1 MTESPG
7 RAKKI
12 VCSYVK
18 LMMRCSV
25 KGVVVIMTKS
35 NTLYKTG
42 VTLRKFLI
50 YLILL
55 SFAMIFLVPFFFLLM
70 GSFKTTSELFRV
82 PSQWL
87 PDRFQ
92 FDNYVEL
99 FTTIPFF
106 RYLKNTLII
115 VGFNITGAIISNSL
129 IGYGFAKMRF
139 PGRDKIFM
147 IVLVTMILPYQ
158 VTLIPLYLM
167 FTKMKWVGTFL
178 PLIVPC
184 FFGNAFFIF
193 LMRQFLVGIPKEIL
207 ESARIDGASEFRIF
221 WQLILPISKPALA
234 SVAIMAFVR
243 NWNDFLGPLVFL
255 GDDKLYTLSL
265 AASMLKSK
273 LDPNWDMLLT
283 LGVVMVLP
291 VLILFFVL
299 QKYFI
304 QGISMS
310 GIKG

>member
-1 MTESPG
+1 MN
-7 RAKKI
+7 KNK
-12 VCSYVK
+12 YF
-18 LMMRCSV
+18 
-25 KGVVVIMTKS
+25 
-35 NTLYKTG
+35 YKAG
-42 VTLRKFLI
+42 IFLQKFLI
-50 YLILL
+50 YFLLL
-55 SFAMIFLVPFFFLLM
+55 SFAMLFLVPFFFLLM

-87 PDRFQ
+87 PDRFHL
-92 FDNYVEL
+92 DNYVEL

-106 RYLKNTLII
+106 LYLKNTLII
-115 VGFNITGAIISNSL
+115 VIFNMTGAVFSNSL
-129 IGYGFAKMRF
+129 IGYGFARLRW
-139 PGRDKIFM
+139 PGRDKVFM
-147 IVLVTMILPYQ
+147 LVLVTMILPYQ

-184 FFGNAFFIF
+184 FFGNAFYIF
-193 LMRQFLVGIPKEIL
+193 LMRQFLIGIPKEIT
-207 ESARIDGASEFRIF
+207 ESAHIDGASEFRIF
-221 WQLILPISKPALA
+221 WNLILPISKPVLA

-243 NWNDFLGPLVFL
+243 SWNDFLGPLVFL

-291 VLILFFVL
+291 VLFLFFIL